1 MIWSGKPS
9 PQSTRDP
16 EIQPEPTAASVQSMP
31 PVNVPARR
39 GEAIAILGLPDSGK
53 TSFLFALKAAPERT
67 AGLRWSWPPSSIELA
82 RMTGRAG
89 ELLPA
94 TAAHWFST
102 SRLLTLHRK
111 WMKGAA
117 SFVPGFLCPTRR
129 ITICEV
135 SGENVRDFADG
146 IVPPGEA
153 RQSVLAKFE
162 RYLSVC
168 DEVLFL
174 TALRNS
180 YQTGTL
186 SQDSIETSMKEAV
199 DRLSRIVGS
208 IRESAG
214 ARSTPL
220 FVNFLVT
227 KRDALKDIPGLDSV
241 RIPESQSALARLAAR
256 NPLATTI
263 YSRDEDGCVV
273 FSVNRAGDEAG
284 ADLEL
289 QEAIAVDFLACHA
302 PKAAGALAGLAA
314 QGGVSLR
321 VLTVNP
327 FGCECKNS
335 AGQNALPAPG
345 QLNSSMVW
353 ESLDDVV
360 ERSFRWRARVRLR
373 RAGIAAVVLL
383 ALIAVLCPGGAYY
396 ARSSADSAI
405 AAGNDTAA
413 RVALGA
419 DGWNPWSM
427 LERGVSQ
434 AHQRADAQRWN
445 RLREVVAKHH
455 PDSEE
460 LEELDKEVAKRD
472 PDGSLATNAMR
483 MRNLRRMVEFVE
495 MRIDDRDLRELTV
508 TLKTPAH
515 LRLTSAE
522 SEDLLRVV
530 HLLRGAGPFLRIKTA
545 NDWRQVEGRL
555 KTVISW
561 VGTGKDRD
569 KEALVLYEDQ
579 SEDIDRFRQE
589 VERSAKAAALRAQL
603 VDVVSRD
610 GGVASWKVL
619 QQLGE
624 QAAEV
629 QDHQSAVTIAKVVS
643 SAVQRAWNAECAPPA
658 PHQAPR
664 IAEALAKPSHRIDEW
679 PLAESMRCRMAA
691 ESAAQWIQGL
701 ALEVSGGTVTSPDEL
716 RQAADEIDGIVRELG
731 EAAIGPQA
739 AVSQLVDSLRT
750 AADRA
755 QRVKEIQDAGKG
767 QRTPGLQAVRD
778 IAKPFL
784 GADPENPQP
793 VSAFGLPDP
802 VHFDFALLL
811 SLQAGDAC
819 AALGGIAVRVVD
831 DATVTAA
838 AGTAEA
844 RGVVRLMGQFT
855 GNRCASSSALELVLN
870 ACDAID
876 LAKPRGEIQAAL
888 QAMLKDGDNTKNL
901 MRVMARAGR
910 SPKVAT
916 VAPNAMQALVAL
928 KGVAAEVQ
936 KSAATELINSITG
949 WDPFDA
955 SQAASLLQSAGT
967 VGFDSSRF
975 VGEMVLKCLE
985 SASAGQMQLVTEA
998 ARLHRIASDLSKG
1011 DLSKPLYGDWIVRL
1025 KAEMKER
1032 PESGQTE
1039 RTLIALQQA
1048 LSESGA
1054 DASSYAR
1061 LQSVMEAVRA
1071 HRKKVSELK
1080 LLPVMSASGV
1090 RCYLGKNE
1098 LDAGDVKA
1106 LPQDR
1111 LSRALA
1117 SDRTLPFDFTGQ
1129 PSGTNAIEISEG
1141 LTSSLGVTKLNA
1153 TVLADAFGCRL
1164 PVDAEWNSARALGLA
1179 EGSNDYKEVFR
1190 KKREDTDTGIRQ
1202 SDWLQARGDEITSKA
1217 GGDSWIGMYFGVRE
1231 WCSDVDEPV
1240 GGSRLFGGGGP
1251 DAKPGTV
1258 RDVGLRLALD
1268 AVPQELEDFN

>member
-153 RQSVLAKFE
+153 RQAVLAKFE

-180 YQTGTL
+180 YQSGTL

-199 DRLSRIVGS
+199 DRLSRIIGS

-241 RIPESQSALARLAAR
+241 RIPESQSAVARLASR

-522 SEDLLRVV
+522 SEDLLRAV

-545 NDWRQVEGRL
+545 NDWRQVESRL

-610 GGVASWKVL
+610 GGVADWKVL

-629 QDHQSAVTIAKVVS
+629 QDHQSAVTIATLVS

-664 IAEALAKPSHRIDEW
+664 IAEALAERSNRIDW
-679 PLAESMRCRMAA
+679 TLAESMRCRMAA
-691 ESAAQWIQGL
+691 ESAAQWIRGL

-716 RQAADEIDGIVRELG
+716 RQAADEIDAIVRELG

-755 QRVKEIQDAGKG
+755 RRVKEIQDAGKA
-767 QRTPGLQAVRD
+767 QRTPGLQVVRD

-793 VSAFGLPDP
+793 VSAFGSPDP
-802 VHFDFALLL
+802 VHFDFAPLL

-831 DATVTAA
+831 DATGTAA

-876 LAKPRGEIQAAL
+876 LAKPQGEIQAAL

-936 KSAATELINSITG
+936 KSAATELINAITG

-975 VGEMVLKCLE
+975 VRERVLKCLE
-985 SASAGQMQLVTEA
+985 GTSAGRMQPFTEA
-998 ARLHRIASDLSKG
+998 ARWHLVAANLSNG
-1011 DLSKPLYGDWIVRL
+1011 DLSKPLYGDWIVTL
-1025 KAEMKER
+1025 KAEMKEQ
-1032 PESGQTE
+1032 PESGQAE
-1039 RTLIALQQA
+1039 LALIGLQQA

-1054 DASSYAR
+1054 DASSYAK

-1106 LPQDR
+1106 LPHDR

-1141 LTSSLGVTKLNA
+1141 LTSSLGVTKQNA
-1153 TVLADAFGCRL
+1153 RVLADAFGCRL
-1164 PVDAEWNSARALGLA
+1164 PVDAEWNDVRARGLVP
-1179 EGSNDYKEVFR
+1179 GSPAYNAVLKRRNDPVVA
-1190 KKREDTDTGIRQ
+1190 GIRHC
-1202 SDWLQARGDEITSKA
+1202 DWLQARGDEIASRA
-1217 GGDSWIGMYFGVRE
+1217 GGASWVGMLVGVRE
-1231 WCSDVDEPV
+1231 WCSDLNDPV
-1240 GGSRLFGGGGP
+1240 GCSLDCGCGFP
-1251 DAKPGTV
+1251 EAKPGAV
-1258 RDVGLRLALD
+1258 DDVGLRLALD